1 MEETNKRQIRFDLKK
16 KILML
21 GVLPVL
27 VLGLMVIFIAQTIV
41 RDSLLKEIKDALQSA
56 ATSTFAAYDQNSGD
70 YIKTENGEIW
80 KGSYNISKS
89 ESLVDSIKEKT
100 GLEVTFFYGKD
111 RIMTSAKDKNRRPYL
126 RFSGGRDHPKRS
138 LRKGKR
144 ILQ

>member
-70 YIKTENGEIW
+70 YIKTEM
-80 KGSYNISKS
+80 
-89 ESLVDSIKEKT
+89 EKY
-100 GLEVTFFYGKD
+100 GKEVTIFPSRKVLW
-111 RIMTSAKDKNRRPYL
+111 TVSK
-126 RFSGGRDHPKRS
+126 KRQDS
-138 LRKGKR
+138 PPPNKKT
-144 ILQ
+144 